1 MLFKCS
7 FLLFLS
13 ISIHGLSQ
21 HAEPLF
27 SLLEASATNVHF
39 ANNVIDKGASD
50 IFHEQNYYN
59 GGGVA
64 IGDINND
71 GLLDLF
77 LTGNQVADKLY
88 LNQGSMVFKDITK
101 EAGIVDDGNWSTGVT
116 MVDINNDGLL
126 DIYVSRDIL
135 GDKTNN
141 KNSNKLYI
149 NQGNLKFVEQ
159 AEKVGLNNGSG
170 SVHSVFFD
178 YDNDG
183 DLDAFLVNHPPNPW
197 YFGDR
202 TIRHDLD
209 STYCSRLYENS
220 GGKFEDVSKHAGVL
234 TFGFLLNA
242 LATDLNNDG
251 WIDLYISGD
260 FITPDYMYINQK
272 DGTFKNTIHE
282 SVKHTSYSSM
292 GADAADIDN
301 DGLVDIMTVDM
312 VAEDN
317 RRLKSNM
324 SGMDPSKFW
333 NTVNSGGHFQ
343 YMFNTLQWNRG
354 MDQSGNLCFSEI
366 AQLAGVATTDWSWGP
381 LFADFDND
389 GYKDIF
395 VTNGYRIDCRNTD
408 AIHKMT
414 EYSISKFEAYKKNTP
429 QGSGNF
435 EVWSVLD
442 FNEVMDLYPSE
453 KLDNYMYKN
462 TGGIRFEKVN
472 KQWGFEQGTF
482 SNGAAY
488 GDLDNDGDLDL
499 VVNNI
504 NDPVFI
510 YQNNLNRNDAN
521 YLKVGLKREDRKT
534 TMGSKIEI
542 EYGNDKGVKRQFF
555 ELSNARG
562 FQSSSQQIAHFG
574 LGESTVVRELKV
586 TWLDG
591 MVTHLKNVQANQYI
605 TIDKSKAVKPKKY
618 MEPSALFKEI
628 TDQIG
633 IDYSHRESDY
643 DDFSKEILL
652 PHKMSTLG
660 PCFTVGDVNDD
671 GMEDIFIGGAAG
683 ESSAFFLQQVDG
695 KFLKRPFD
703 EDKILE
709 DTGCLLFDADQDGD
723 LDLYVVS
730 GSNEFKASFGYID
743 RLYVNNGLGKFTRS
757 FVSLPA
763 KGVSGA
769 VVKSLDYNGD
779 GRADLFVGGR
789 QVPGKYPSPASSYIL
804 ENKGLD
810 EDNLPVFIEVANE
823 VAPFLE
829 NLGMVTDAVCT
840 DIDADGNTDLLIVG
854 EWMHPMVLL
863 NKKGKF
869 ENITP
874 GTGLADYVGWWFSA
888 ESADFDNDGDQDFVL
903 GNLGFNYKY
912 KASNAEPFDVHY
924 KDFDQNGT
932 GDIVLSYYNFG
943 EKYPLRGRSC
953 SSNQIASLKH
963 KFPDYTSFSIASLD
977 DVYGELTLSSAL
989 HYSATEFASLYIENL
1004 GNGKFSVTH
1013 LPIEAQVSA
1022 VQDMIVKDFNGDGNT
1037 DVLLAG
1043 GLYDSEVETARND
1056 AGVGLLLL
1064 GDGTGT
1070 FKTVSPA
1077 KSGIYMY
1084 SNVKG
1089 LNDLKWKDKELL
1101 ISVSNS
1107 GGLSVYQQHETE

>member
-1 MLFKCS
+1 MLFRFS
-7 FLLFLS
+7 LTLYLS
-13 ISIHGLSQ
+13 ISIQGLSQ
-21 HAEPLF
+21 PAEPLF
-27 SLLEASATNVHF
+27 SLLEASFTNVHF

-64 IGDINND
+64 MGDVNND

-88 LNQGSMVFKDITK
+88 LNLGSMVFKDITK
-101 EAGIVDDGNWSTGVT
+101 EAGIMDDGNWSTGVT
-116 MVDINNDGLL
+116 MADVNSDGLL

-135 GDKTNN
+135 GNKNNN

-159 AEKVGLNNGSG
+159 AERVGLANRSG
-170 SVHSVFFD
+170 SVHAVFFD

-209 STYCSRLYENS
+209 SAYCSRLYENTD
-220 GGKFEDVSKHAGVL
+220 GGFVDISMKTGVL

-251 WIDLYISGD
+251 WIDIYTSGD

-272 DGTFKNTIHE
+272 DGTFKNVIHE

-301 DGLVDIMTVDM
+301 DGLLDIMTVDM

-354 MDQSGNLCFSEI
+354 MDQSDNLCFSEV

-442 FNEVMDLYPSE
+442 FNEVMELYPSE
-453 KLDNYMYKN
+453 KLENYMYKN

-472 KQWGFEQGTF
+472 KEWGFEQGTF

-510 YQNNLNRNDAN
+510 YQNNLEGNDAN
-521 YLKVGLKREDRKT
+521 FLKVELTREDGKT

-542 EYGNDKGVKRQFF
+542 EYVNDEGVKRQYF

-574 LGESTVVRELKV
+574 LGETTVVSELKV
-586 TWLDG
+586 NWLDG
-591 MVTHLKNVQANQYI
+591 TVTLLENVQANQYLRI
-605 TIDKSKAVKPKKY
+605 KKTG
-618 MEPSALFKEI
+618 ALRPLKNKESNFLFSEI

-633 IDYSHRESDY
+633 IDYLHRESDY

-660 PCFTVGDVNDD
+660 PCFTVGDINND
-671 GMEDIFIGGAAG
+671 GLEDIFIGGAAG
-683 ESSAFFLQQVDG
+683 ESGVFFLQQANG

-703 EDKILE
+703 ADKILE

-743 RLYVNNGLGKFTRS
+743 RLYLNHGEGSFTRS
-757 FVSLPA
+757 FVSLPP
-763 KGVSGA
+763 KGISGS
-769 VVKSLDYNGD
+769 VVKSFDYNDD
-779 GRADLFVGGR
+779 GLTDLFVGGR

-804 ENKGLD
+804 ENKGLN
-810 EDNLPVFIEVANE
+810 EDNLPVFTEVTSE

-829 NLGMVTDAVCT
+829 MLGMVTDAVCT
-840 DIDADGNTDLLIVG
+840 DIDADGSTDLLIVG

-869 ENITP
+869 ENATINS
-874 GTGLADYVGWWFSA
+874 GLEEYVGWWFSA

-903 GNLGFNYKY
+903 GNLGLNYKY
-912 KASNAEPFDVHY
+912 KAGKAEPFDVHY

-953 SSNQIASLKH
+953 SSNQIASLKG
-963 KFPDYTSFSIASLD
+963 KFPDYTSFSIANLGE
-977 DVYGELTLSSAL
+977 VYGVQALSSAL
-989 HYSATEFASLYIENL
+989 HYSATEFASVYLENL
-1004 GNGKFSVTH
+1004 GNGKFSVAH
-1013 LPIEAQVSA
+1013 LPLEAQVSA
-1022 VQDMIVKDFNGDGNT
+1022 VQDMIVKDFNGDGNA
-1037 DVLLAG
+1037 DVILAG
-1043 GLYDSEVETARND
+1043 GLYDAEVETARND
-1056 AGVGLLLL
+1056 AGVGLLLF
-1064 GDGTGT
+1064 GDGKGKFESVTP
-1070 FKTVSPA
+1070 S

-1089 LNDLKWKDKELL
+1089 LIDLKWKEQELL
-1101 ISVSNS
+1101 ISISNS
-1107 GGLSVYQQHETE
+1107 SGLSIYQQPETE